1 MEELLQAILYG
12 QLDVEIK
19 NPTYLE
25 QLEIV
30 RMVVVNP
37 ASIQRLKIIGPLHPW
52 VDTLLNR
59 FK

>member
-1 MEELLQAILYG
+1 MQAILYG
-12 QLDVEIK
+12 QLEVEIK